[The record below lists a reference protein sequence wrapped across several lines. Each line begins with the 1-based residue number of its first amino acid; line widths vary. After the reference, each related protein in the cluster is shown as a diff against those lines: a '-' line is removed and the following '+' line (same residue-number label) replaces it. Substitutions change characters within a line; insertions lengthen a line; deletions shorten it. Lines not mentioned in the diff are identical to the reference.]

1 MKKIKMNVVDIRPV
15 EEDKRI
21 LEPMITGREQF
32 GIVKAM
38 TEAFIRPPYEHD
50 KVLKE
55 KLKDINNVSFSNL
68 KKFIFVLP
76 ENLFFLI

>member
-21 LEPMITGREQF
+21 LEPMISGQEQF

-38 TEAFIRPPYEHD
+38 T
-50 KVLKE
+50 
-55 KLKDINNVSFSNL
+55 
-68 KKFIFVLP
+68 
-76 ENLFFLI
+76 